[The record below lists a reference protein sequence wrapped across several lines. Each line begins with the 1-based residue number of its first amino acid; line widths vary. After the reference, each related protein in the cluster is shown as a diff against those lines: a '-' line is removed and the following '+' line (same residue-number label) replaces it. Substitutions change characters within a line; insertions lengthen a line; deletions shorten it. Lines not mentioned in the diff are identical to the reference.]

1 MSQLYRHLDEESGQH
16 AKCRVRVRTQRAAR
30 SAVQGVYVGRCAPRF
45 DKLKLVQ
52 AQWIIFREKKRASVT
67 KRYAQHQ
74 VFRHRLAF
82 FFYLY
87 PSVGGLVDACVSCA
101 DDSVDID
108 TVSPESSQIK
118 PVQFHESHFR
128 GSGEWIDHQT
138 YALHK
143 SREVRNQERRG
154 LLLECRC
161 AKG

>member
-1 MSQLYRHLDEESGQH
+1 MHQSNISHKALR
-16 AKCRVRVRTQRAAR
+16 R
-30 SAVQGVYVGRCAPRF
+30 SIKSSA
-45 DKLKLVQ
+45 
-52 AQWIIFREKKRASVT
+52 I
-67 KRYAQHQ
+67 AQHIFLTY
-74 VFRHRLAF
+74 VH
-82 FFYLY
+82 
-87 PSVGGLVDACVSCA
+87 PSAGGLVDACVSCA

-108 TVSPESSQIK
+108 TVLPESSQIK

>member
-1 MSQLYRHLDEESGQH
+1 MQGQG
-16 AKCRVRVRTQRAAR
+16 QD
-30 SAVQGVYVGRCAPRF
+30 SACCPLSSAGSICGMLCSKIRQVETCPSTVDHIP
-45 DKLKLVQ
+45 
-52 AQWIIFREKKRASVT
+52 REKMHISHKALRRSIKSSAI
-67 KRYAQHQ
+67 AQHS
-74 VFRHRLAF
+74 F
-82 FFYLY
+82 FDLY
-87 PSVGGLVDACVSCA
+87 PSIGGLVDACVSCA

-108 TVSPESSQIK
+108 TVTVSPESSQIK